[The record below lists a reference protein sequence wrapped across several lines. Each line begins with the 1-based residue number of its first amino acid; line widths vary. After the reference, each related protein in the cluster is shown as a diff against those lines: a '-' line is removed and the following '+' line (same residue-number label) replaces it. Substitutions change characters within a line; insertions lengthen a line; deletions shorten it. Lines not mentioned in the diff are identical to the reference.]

1 VEVFGRGDEFVAVDL
16 IETGS
21 HEHRHMPRRHVMTTQ
36 QGATAPMSPQT
47 GGDHRRQ
54 IATYANY
61 SDAERAVD
69 YLSDNGFPVQRV
81 AIVGSD
87 VQLVEQVVGR
97 LNYGGAALRGAG
109 SGAFTGLLI
118 GWLFGLF
125 NWFTPVLAAFSLA
138 LYGLVFGAVFGALF
152 GLVMHASQRGRRDF
166 ASISVMRPSRY
177 ELHVDAEVADRA
189 KDMLAKLD
197 GGA

>member
-1 VEVFGRGDEFVAVDL
+1 
-16 IETGS
+16 
-21 HEHRHMPRRHVMTTQ
+21 MTAQ

-47 GGDHRRQ
+47 GDNHRRQ

-125 NWFTPVLAAFSLA
+125 NWFTPVLASLTLA
-138 LYGLVFGAVFGALF
+138 LYGLVFGAILGAVF
-152 GLVMHASQRGRRDF
+152 GLVVHASQRGRRDF
-166 ASISVMRPSRY
+166 ASIRVMRPSRY

-189 KDMLAKLD
+189 KDMLAKMD
-197 GGA
+197 GGW

>member
-1 VEVFGRGDEFVAVDL
+1 MAA
-16 IETGS
+16 
-21 HEHRHMPRRHVMTTQ
+21 Q
-36 QGATAPMSPQT
+36 QGATAPASAQT

-54 IATYANY
+54 IAIYANY
-61 SDAERAVD
+61 GDAERAVD

-87 VQLVEQVVGR
+87 VRLVEQVVGR

-125 NWFTPVLAAFSLA
+125 DWFTPVLAAFTLA
-138 LYGLVFGAVFGALF
+138 LYGLVFGAIFGAIF
-152 GLVMHASQRGRRDF
+152 GLVVHVSQRGRRDF
-166 ASISVMRPSRY
+166 ASIRLMQPSRY
-177 ELHVDAEVADRA
+177 EVLVDAEVADRA
-189 KDMLAKLD
+189 KDMLAKLN
-197 GGA
+197 GGS